1 MITINFIL
9 SLIPAIVVYGLAPN
23 FGLFLLSF
31 STPIIGLSFDFAGLN
46 IPFSDLLAFLSVFAW
61 FVIII
66 YRLIFRPRERI
77 KLKFPLL
84 FPFFCFLIAAFLSL
98 LNHPNP
104 GAGLYYIVRWLI
116 LLYAAFIFLPY
127 NLIKKEKDLKWAI
140 WGLAISAF
148 LVMASGWLSLLGQD
162 WHNSFFRLKSISF
175 FGVYPFGENH
185 NLIAEF
191 LSIGAFV
198 WLVLK
203 EWTKSPR
210 LKKIYKSIFVV
221 MLLAAVMTFSR
232 AAWITIILQLGIYL
246 LWKQRRY
253 LKKQGGLIILA
264 VFTLILIMTPIFW
277 RMKILQESNIS
288 STENR
293 ILLTEI
299 AYKNWQDKPILGQG
313 VGQFTNLVSD
323 NLRFTA
329 KYGEPLDSH
338 GFLQKI
344 IAEMGILGL
353 ISWLFL
359 LAVLAKEAIIG
370 IKRYGDRS
378 PWLLPLWIAAGG
390 SIFFQLFNT
399 SYYKGKVWLIVSLAL
414 IATELAR
421 KKYGKN

>member
-1 MITINFIL
+1 MITINLIL
-9 SLIPAIVVYGLAPN
+9 SLVPAIVIYGLAPT

-31 STPIIGLSFDFAGLN
+31 STPIIGLTFDFAGFN

-61 FVIII
+61 FIII
-66 YRLIFRPRERI
+66 LYRLIFRPRERI
-77 KLKFPLL
+77 KLSFPLL
-84 FPFFCFLIAAFLSL
+84 FPFGCFLAAAFLSL
-98 LNHPNP
+98 FNHPNP

-116 LLYAAFIFLPY
+116 LLYAAFIFLPH
-127 NLIKKEKDLKWAI
+127 NLIKKEKNLRIVI
-140 WGLAISAF
+140 WGLAI
-148 LVMASGWLSLLGQD
+148 ASFMMMISGALSLLGQD
-162 WHNSFFRLKSISF
+162 WHNSFFRLKSIALL
-175 FGVYPFGENH
+175 GIYPYGENH

-198 WLVLK
+198 WLALK

-210 LKKIYKSIFVV
+210 WQKIYKSVFVL
-221 MLLAAVMTFSR
+221 MLSAAIMTFSR
-232 AAWITIILQLGIYL
+232 AAWITIALQLAIYI

-264 VFTLILIMTPIFW
+264 VFALILLMMPIFW

-299 AYKNWQDKPILGQG
+299 AYETWQDKPILGQG

-323 NLRFTA
+323 NIRFTA

-344 IAEMGILGL
+344 IAEMGVIGL

-359 LAVLAKEAIIG
+359 LAVLIKEAITG
-370 IKRYGDRS
+370 VSRYGERA
-378 PWLLPLWIAAGG
+378 PWLLSLWIAAGG

-399 SYYKGKVWLIVSLAL
+399 SYYKGKAWLIVSLAL

>member
-1 MITINFIL
+1 MIIINLIL
-9 SLIPAIVVYGLAPN
+9 SLVSTVVIYGLTPI

-31 STPIIGLSFDFAGLN
+31 STPIIGWSFDFAGLN
-46 IPFSDLLAFLSVFAW
+46 IPLSDLVGFLSVFAW
-61 FVIII
+61 LIII
-66 YRLIFRPRERI
+66 LYQLIFKPRERI
-77 KLKFPLL
+77 KLNFPLI
-84 FPFFCFLIAAFLSL
+84 FPFACFLITAFLSL
-98 LNHPNP
+98 LNHPDP
-104 GAGLYYIVRWLI
+104 GTGLYYIFRWLI
-116 LLYAAFIFLPY
+116 LLYTAFIFLPY
-127 NLIKKEKDLKWAI
+127 NLIKKEKDLKLVI
-140 WGLAISAF
+140 WGLAVSSF
-148 LVMASGWLSLLGQD
+148 LVMFSGWLSLLGQD
-162 WHNSFFRLKSISF
+162 WHNSFFRLKSIALS
-175 FGVYPFGENH
+175 GTYPFGENH

-198 WLVLK
+198 WLSLK
-203 EWTKSPR
+203 EWAKSPR
-210 LKKIYKSIFVV
+210 SKRIYNSLFVL
-221 MLLAAVMTFSR
+221 MLLAVIMTFSR

-253 LKKQGGLIILA
+253 LEKQGGLIILA
-264 VFTLILIMTPIFW
+264 VFTLILLMTPIFW
-277 RMKILQESNIS
+277 RMKILQDSNTS

-329 KYGEPLDSH
+329 KYGDPLDSH

-344 IAEMGILGL
+344 MAEMGIIGL
-353 ISWLFL
+353 ISWIFL
-359 LAVLAKEAIIG
+359 LVVLFKEAIIG

-421 KKYGKN
+421 KKYGEN